1 MLPASGMVCE
11 YFAEGDLSQTLLLPL
26 VEGKK
31 KKSAFNELSAKG
43 D

>member
-1 MLPASGMVCE
+1 MLPASETVCE

-31 KKSAFNELSAKG
+31 KSAFNELSAKG